1 MGREGGKPL
10 NLVDGTGRDGT
21 TRFFCGTGLD
31 GIRKR
36 VGYRVLYASQCVY
49 IFVYSSNVLSHSGK
63 YYTYSYSSQLV
74 SSHIGDYGVFIHDQ
88 IENIPPPPSSALSR
102 KTAHRPPKN
111 PTRPRKKSKE
121 KLSNDGS
128 VSCTYDTLPATTAV
142 FTANAASTAA
152 SCSAFKL
159 PNSLTTFPSPGIWTL
174 SCGA

>member
-88 IENIPPPPSSALSR
+88 IENIPPRPRLPFPEKPHTDLRRTQRGPERRARKNYRMMGLSRVPTTHCRLPRRSLRQMLPQQLHLAPPSSF
-102 KTAHRPPKN
+102 
-111 PTRPRKKSKE
+111 PTR
-121 KLSNDGS
+121 
-128 VSCTYDTLPATTAV
+128 
-142 FTANAASTAA
+142 
-152 SCSAFKL
+152 
-159 PNSLTTFPSPGIWTL
+159 
-174 SCGA
+174 